1 MSLRARVSRHA
12 RAETASL
19 VSRLGSV
26 ATVARLSRATCEALG
41 RDGLRLALF
50 GAALL
55 DRELALDRVDFDRI
69 ARLELALEQHLR
81 ERVRDLVL
89 DLARE
94 RARAEVRVV
103 ADGGD
108 VVLGLVADDERDLL
122 RRELLAHADELE
134 VDDLPDLFLV
144 EGLED
149 DGRVD
154 PVEEL
159 GAEEALHL
167 FLDPFLHPLI
177 RGGDI
182 GIVAAFDFAAEPERG
197 LALQHL
203 LREVARHDDDRVA
216 EVDTAPLRVRQAA
229 LIEDLQQHVED
240 LGVGLLDL
248 VEQDHAIRLAPHRL
262 RYLA

>member
-12 RAETASL
+12 RAGTASL

-50 GAALL
+50 GEALL

-94 RARAEVRVV
+94 RPRAEVRVV
-103 ADGGD
+103 PDRCD
-108 VVLGLVADDERDLL
+108 VVLRFIADDERDLL
-122 RRELLAHADELE
+122 RRQLLAHTDELE
-134 VDDLPDLFLV
+134 IDDLADLFLV
-144 EGLED
+144 QWLKD

-159 GAEEALHL
+159 RPEEALHL
-167 FLDPFLHPLI
+167 LGDAFLHALV
-177 RGGDI
+177 GGREVSVVSALDL
-182 GIVAAFDFAAEPERG
+182 AAEAERG
-197 LALQHL
+197 LALQHF
-203 LREVARHDDDRVA
+203 LREVAGHDDDRVA
-216 EVDTAPLRVRQAA
+216 EVDAAALRIGEAA
-229 LIEDLQQHVED
+229 LIEDLQKHVED
-240 LGVGLLDL
+240 LGVRLLDL
-248 VEQDHAIRLAPHRL
+248 VEQDHAVRL
-262 RYLA
+262 